1 MLEPAMLS
9 HQIVLVRG
17 DNTQPAPSAQCSFD
31 DDGVRIYAYSIDHVQ
46 DTQITV
52 LVTNHSD
59 ATVYV
64 QQHCDPEHAA
74 DGACL
79 RDTEVPPGK
88 EVPLPLTFNVKYF
101 DKQFDIREVTMA
113 SNKCCYHLLYVLRF
127 VSADERDVQL
137 RSLLQ
142 RLLLVLQKHNNNTS
156 TAAARR

>member
-1 MLEPAMLS
+1 
-9 HQIVLVRG
+9 
-17 DNTQPAPSAQCSFD
+17 
-31 DDGVRIYAYSIDHVQ
+31 
-46 DTQITV
+46 
-52 LVTNHSD
+52 
-59 ATVYV
+59 V

-101 DKQFDIREVTMA
+101 DKQFDIRQVTMA
-113 SNKCCYHLLYVLRF
+113 SDKCCYHLLYVLRF

-142 RLLLVLQKHNNNTS
+142 GLLLVLQQHNDHPS